1 MFVHFILSTS
11 FRSEIQ
17 SAWCSVSSYL
27 VSLVIQL
34 PLAQD
39 VSHEYGNF
47 LLNSNIPIWLQ
58 TFIFFN
64 TRASF
69 QFVRMFYTFT
79 GCTYYITINTN
90 TWTENTTNIPICFI
104 SIAKW
109 QKSFIFRRHC
119 IVLLHCVS
127 AVLLSFSPI
136 IYKHHTSWPRE
147 GGIIQVTQQTTRKDI
162 LNSWD

>member
-17 SAWCSVSSYL
+17 SAQCSVSSYL
-27 VSLVIQL
+27 VSLVILL

-58 TFIFFN
+58 TFIFFY

-90 TWTENTTNIPICFI
+90 IEQKIQQIHQYFTFQQQIDKVFYIHEALYCAAALYFCCSVKLFANHLQTPHQLTSRRWHHSGDTTD
-104 SIAKW
+104 
-109 QKSFIFRRHC
+109 
-119 IVLLHCVS
+119 
-127 AVLLSFSPI
+127 
-136 IYKHHTSWPRE
+136 T
-147 GGIIQVTQQTTRKDI
+147 
-162 LNSWD
+162 